1 MRVVVGDL
9 LDAASLRPFVDRGAV
24 VVNLAYLAGRAAE
37 NRAALENLA
46 RACEAAG
53 ASRVVHVSTAVVVGR
68 SPVPVVTEQT
78 PCAPANAYE
87 AAKLEGEEI
96 LLGALKGICPVTILR
111 PTEVFGEGGRGLVK
125 LADGV
130 MRDSPLA
137 AALKLALVGRRR
149 LNLVYVQN
157 VAAAIRFL
165 ATTDAPVDGQRYIVS
180 DDDAPGNNYAD
191 VVRLLRR
198 SWQRP
203 PAPSPVVTCPPAL
216 LRALLWARGRSNI
229 NPGRTY
235 SAERLAALGFRER
248 IPFVTGLERFARW
261 YAARPS
267 SSAA

>member
-1 MRVVVGDL
+1 MGDL
-9 LDAASLRPFVDRGAV
+9 LDAASLRSFVERGAA
-24 VVNLAYLAGRAAE
+24 VVNLAFLAGRAGAD

-46 RACEAAG
+46 RACGAAG

-68 SPVPVVTEQT
+68 SPVQVVTEQT
-78 PCAPANAYE
+78 SCAPASPYE

-96 LLGALKGICPVTILR
+96 LLGFLKGICPVTILR

-125 LADGV
+125 LAEGV

-137 AALKLALVGRRR
+137 AALKLALVGRRK

-165 ATTDAPVDGQRYIVS
+165 TTTDAPIDGQRYIVS
-180 DDDAPGNNYAD
+180 DDDAPQNNYSD
-191 VVRLLRR
+191 VVRLLRL

-203 PAPSPVVTCPPAL
+203 PSPSPVVTCPPAL
-216 LRALLWARGRSNI
+216 LGALLWARGRSNI
-229 NPGRTY
+229 NPRRTY

-267 SSAA
+267 GSAA